1 MKKILNFIA
10 LLFLGVTVTYTVYIY
25 NEIAKTER
33 AIYQEIRQTILTE
46 KISLTKIFQEL
57 ATKANELSELKDSDQ
72 LKSAVSKSIPSI
84 IYLDANKNFSAGFA
98 MSEDGHIYKT
108 TLPAYLNL
116 EKDLGWIEIDL
127 NSLLRTSKAIYIIPN
142 QMQGFTLITYDLSL
156 SLNSLRSLSYG
167 FNTYAHVEKTNPSFI
182 QTGSNPNPFNRLLNS
197 SIQIQRSVTSGYS
210 LVFTGTWQDI
220 YPYPTAT
227 INAFLILI
235 TTWGISILGI
245 TGVFLQKTLQKQ
257 RSLWTLSFIFN
268 FLCACLII
276 FFFSDLKDTSF
287 QTSQRTELYK
297 KTREFFSKDPSVI
310 IIPTAVYLDSLSF
323 PNDTSYLVTGF
334 ISQIYPKDTPMTM
347 GFLFPYQSTLYTST
361 VKEISRWES
370 ESSITI
376 LWHFGVA
383 LTAPF
388 STTFFPFDRRIAQI
402 TLWPKELHKN
412 IIFFPN
418 FLNFT
423 TLNALQKPGFDT
435 SIDPIGW
442 DIIDSNFTLRNEAPY
457 NFFSSAT
464 TDSPLTYV
472 FAITLI
478 RNFLGAFLSNILVL
492 VLCIFVAFL
501 VLFIPRDSLL
511 DSLFATIS
519 IFVGLIFIAVTNHSS
534 LRETLEVSSFAYV
547 EYLFIS
553 FYILL
558 LAITID
564 FIVRR
569 PKTPTPFDKNFILAI
584 LYWPILLGTFTLM
597 LAFSILT

>member
-1 MKKILNFIA
+1 MKKILNITT
-10 LLFLGVTVTYTVYIY
+10 LFFLTTTISYTVYVY
-25 NEIAKTER
+25 NGIAKTQK
-33 AIYQEIRQTILTE
+33 AIYGEIRETFLSE
-46 KISLTKIFQEL
+46 KTNLTKLFQEL
-57 ATKANELSELKDSDQ
+57 AAQAITLSELKDSDQ
-72 LKSAVSKSIPSI
+72 LQSAVSKTIPSI
-84 IYLDANKNFSAGFA
+84 IFLDSQKKFLKGFA
-98 MSEDGHIYKT
+98 ISEDGHVHTT
-108 TLPAYLNL
+108 TLPKNINL
-116 EKDLGWIEIDL
+116 DKDLGWVEIDL
-127 NSLLRTSKAIYIIPN
+127 DSSLRTSKAIYIIPN
-142 QMQGFTLITYDLSL
+142 QKQGFTLITYDLSAT
-156 SLNSLRSLSYG
+156 LNLLRSLSYG
-167 FNTYAHVEKTNPSFI
+167 FKTYAYVENPGPLLNQTNF
-182 QTGSNPNPFNRLLNS
+182 NPNPLNRLLNKP
-197 SIQIQRSVTSGYS
+197 IRIQRNVTSNSS
-210 LVFTGTWQDI
+210 LVFTGKWQDI
-220 YPYPTAT
+220 YPYPPSVV
-227 INAFLILI
+227 NSFLILI
-235 TTWGISILGI
+235 ALWGISILGI
-245 TGVFLQKTLQKQ
+245 TAVILQKKLTKQ
-257 RSLWTLSFIFN
+257 SSLWALSFIFN
-268 FLCACLII
+268 LLCAALIL
-276 FFFSDLKDTSF
+276 FFFSDFNDTSH
-287 QTSQRTELYK
+287 QTKERSELYK
-297 KTREFFSKDPSVI
+297 KTREFFSKDSQVI

-323 PNDTSYLVTGF
+323 PSDTSYLVTGF

-347 GFLFPYQSTLYTST
+347 GFLFPFQSTLYTST
-361 VKEISRWES
+361 VKEISRWET

-376 LWHFGVA
+376 LWHFGVG

-388 STTFFPFDRRIAQI
+388 STTFFPFDRRVAQI

-423 TLNALQKPGFDT
+423 TLNALEKPGFDT

-457 NFFSSAT
+457 NFFAT
-464 TDSPLTYV
+464 ATIDSLLTYV
-472 FAITLI
+472 FAITLE

-492 VLCIFVAFL
+492 ALCIFVAFL

-564 FIVRR
+564 FIIRR

-584 LYWPILLGTFTLM
+584 LYWPFLLGTFTLM
-597 LAFSILT
+597 LALSILT